1 MITVNLVNRM
11 KQHNIKKTPLVSPP
25 PPYEKN
31 EKSNKISTSIH
42 VYQHRISF
50 FQKEEFPTI
59 TQSSSFELVSN
70 VQ

>member
-25 PPYEKN
+25 PYEKN
-31 EKSNKISTSIH
+31 EKSNKISTSNH
-42 VYQHRISF
+42 VQQHRISF

-59 TQSSSFELVSN
+59 T
-70 VQ
+70 